1 MRAQN
6 PHIDRRTVKRFHNIA
21 KTIRMAK
28 PRNNS
33 RPKTAEQTESHTTND
48 SAPALMLAMPSRGV
62 LFGSAA
68 LIVVFLWSYFSS
80 IAHLAHRWNN
90 EADYTHGFLVPFVS
104 LFLLWHRRS
113 MMPVTALSGNWWGVL
128 FLLISACMRFA
139 SIWGGYALLDPLS
152 LLPCLAGVVLLLGG
166 GKAFRWAWPSIAF
179 LFFMIPLPGAVA
191 GMLKNPLQRVAT
203 DVSTFLLQSFGIPAI
218 SRGNVIW
225 LSHGK
230 IGVVE
235 ACSGLRM
242 LTLFFAFTIAAALV
256 VRRPLWEKIFVAMSA
271 IVIAI
276 IANVIRITATAI
288 IHEYFDAE
296 IADVVFHD
304 LAGWLMMP
312 LAMVLLI
319 LELICLSKAF
329 VPRAKGPLSPLQSR
343 LKRA

>member
-1 MRAQN
+1 MRADN
-6 PHIDRRTVKRFHNIA
+6 ARDNRLAVKRFHHIA
-21 KTIRMAK
+21 NKTCMTKHQQTVQTQPAVQ
-28 PRNNS
+28 PGSPTDNS
-33 RPKTAEQTESHTTND
+33 A
-48 SAPALMLAMPSRGV
+48 SAAVMPAVPSRGI
-62 LFGSAA
+62 LLGSAA
-68 LIVVFLWSYFSS
+68 LAALFLWSYFSS
-80 IAHLAHRWNN
+80 LTHLAHRWGN
-90 EADYTHGFLVPFVS
+90 EADYTHGYLVPLVS

-113 MMPVTALSGNWWGVL
+113 MMPTAPLRGNWWGVPL
-128 FLLISACMRFA
+128 LLISGGMRFA
-139 SIWGGYALLDPLS
+139 SAWGGYALLDPMS

-166 GKAFRWAWPSIAF
+166 GKAFRWTWPSIAF

-203 DVSTFLLQSFGIPAI
+203 EVSTFLLQSIGIPAI
-218 SRGNVIW
+218 ARGNVIW

-242 LTLFFAFTIAAALV
+242 LTLFFAFTVAAAFV

-271 IVIAI
+271 IVIGI
-276 IANVIRITATAI
+276 VANVIRITATAV

-296 IADVVFHD
+296 IANVVFHD

-329 VPRAKGPLSPLQSR
+329 VPRTKGPLSPLQSR